1 MKASKTKPDSS
12 TPTPPDLLSAAAAA
26 VPSSAKFDLKKDEI
40 VKQVLTVPMVKVLP
54 NSPTVAK
61 LFESQSVRLLR
72 LDRQSRKD
80 LYICEPELFKESA
93 LEPYFFDFMIASG
106 RTSDGEHFLAY
117 CQMPDAERPN
127 RYHTSGLQAM
137 KIALDE
143 PVARKPY
150 QEGDNGYVVMR
161 YGPGAT
167 PPKIQKP
174 DYSLSELFN
183 LAFDGREVLS
193 NKSAIIVELKAL
205 QVQSD

>member
-1 MKASKTKPDSS
+1 MKSQKPKPDSN
-12 TPTPPDLLSAAAAA
+12 TTAPQDLLSAAAAA

-40 VKQVLTVPMVKVLP
+40 VKQELTVRMIKVLP
-54 NSPTVAK
+54 NSPTVAQ
-61 LFESQSVRLLR
+61 LFENQTVHLLR
-72 LDRQSRKD
+72 LDRQSQKD
-80 LYICEPELFKESA
+80 LYICDPELFKEPA

-106 RTSDGEHFLAY
+106 RTGDGEHFLAY

-127 RYHTSGLQAM
+127 RFHTSGLQAM

-143 PVARKPY
+143 PVARKPWKN
-150 QEGDNGYVVMR
+150 GDNGYVVMR
-161 YGPGAT
+161 YGPDAT

-205 QVQSD
+205 QVQSG